1 MSKKKSTAVAE
12 KIEVTEEQTIAH
24 PMQSQIDEIVNSDT
38 SKSQK
43 IRKLWVLFG
52 SDNKARS
59 LVAKVLNI
67 RYQHVR
73 NVLITPLKKG

>member
-1 MSKKKSTAVAE
+1 MSKKSTVAIEATTNEEVIINPMTAEVEAV
-12 KIEVTEEQTIAH
+12 V
-24 PMQSQIDEIVNSDT
+24 SSDI
-38 SKSQK
+38 SKSAK

-59 LVAKVLNI
+59 MVAKTLGI

-73 NVLITPLKKG
+73 NVLITPIKKA